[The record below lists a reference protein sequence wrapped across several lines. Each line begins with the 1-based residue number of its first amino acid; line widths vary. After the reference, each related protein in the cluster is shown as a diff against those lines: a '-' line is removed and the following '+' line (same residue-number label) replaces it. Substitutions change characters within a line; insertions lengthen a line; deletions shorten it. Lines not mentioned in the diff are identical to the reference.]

1 MVQLNI
7 KNLLEFFLHVEN
19 LKTVKRKGWI
29 IKSRVKEV
37 ESVADHSYAATTIA
51 MIMSDLAGTNTEKV
65 MKMMLIHDLPEGIIG
80 DLVPGENANKEFEEE
95 KAIRGILTSLPNKLR
110 IQYSE
115 IWNEFKMNKTKE
127 SQLVHEIDK
136 LELIIQLSLYRDR
149 MSKAAYDERNN
160 VCHLFLCSED
170 SKTASEHLRCII
182 QVGIS
187 RQKLRIRH
195 SISWGSHKCT
205 CFARS

>member
-19 LKTVKRKGWI
+19 LKTVKRNGWI

-149 MSKAAYDERNN
+149 MSKAAYDE
-160 VCHLFLCSED
+160 FLQSSE
-170 SKTASEHLRCII
+170 KII
-182 QVGIS
+182 EFDLN
-187 RQKLRIRH
+187 RKLLKDILEDT
-195 SISWGSHKCT
+195 K
-205 CFARS
+205 